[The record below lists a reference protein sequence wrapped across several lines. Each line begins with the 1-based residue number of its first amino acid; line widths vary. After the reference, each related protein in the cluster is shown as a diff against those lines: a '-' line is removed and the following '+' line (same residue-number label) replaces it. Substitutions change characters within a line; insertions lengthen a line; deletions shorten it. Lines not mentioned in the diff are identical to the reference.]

1 MGIHVT
7 TESGAIIIRDVLIG
21 DNVDIV
27 PDVVIAKSMPPSVF
41 VAGSTRKVF

>member
-27 PDVVIAKSMPPSVF
+27 PNVVIAKSMPRSVF
-41 VAGSTRKVF
+41 VTGITIKVF